1 MPGFDRTGPNG
12 QGPMTG
18 CGMGCCQA
26 VDQTGRMPVG
36 RRGGCGFGR
45 GGGRGR
51 GLRQGFG
58 PAAGRGR
65 YRNIETGY
73 EQVEPVD
80 IEERGDG
87 RIEMQNQIDS
97 LKVQLVEI
105 KDLLTARATEKITEK
120 KEK

>member
-18 CGMGCCQA
+18 RAMGCCQTA
-26 VDQTGRMPVG
+26 DQTGHVPVG

-45 GGGRGR
+45 GGGR

-65 YRNIETGY
+65 YRNIEADF

-80 IEERGDG
+80 VEGREDG
-87 RIEMQNQIDS
+87 RIEMQNQIDL
-97 LKVQLVEI
+97 LKVQLAEI
-105 KDLLTARATEKITEK
+105 KDLLTAKATEKITEK

>member
-12 QGPMTG
+12 QGPITG
-18 CGMGCCQA
+18 RGMGCCQA
-26 VDQTGRMPVG
+26 IDQTGRMPVG
-36 RRGGCGFGR
+36 RRGGCGFA
-45 GGGRGR
+45 RGR
-51 GLRQGFG
+51 GLRQRFG

-65 YRNIETGY
+65 YRNIETDY

-80 IEERGDG
+80 VEERDDG

-105 KDLLTARATEKITEK
+105 KDLLTAKATEKITEK

>member
-18 CGMGCCQA
+18 RGMGCCQA

-45 GGGRGR
+45 RGGR

-65 YRNIETGY
+65 YRNIEAGY
-73 EQVEPVD
+73 EQVESVD
-80 IEERGDG
+80 IEGREDG

-97 LKVQLVEI
+97 LKVQLNEI
-105 KDLLTARATEKITEK
+105 KDLLTAKATEKITEK